1 MCYIPNIDVFYFFCL
16 GGFTHCNK
24 KIAIKQVDKGKK
36 YHRKTSD
43 EGLAFETSVSY
54 YFYDVLWKF
63 DPY

>member
-16 GGFTHCNK
+16 GGFTHRNK

-43 EGLAFETSVSY
+43 DGLAFETSVS
-54 YFYDVLWKF
+54 
-63 DPY
+63 